1 MKDRMAP
8 AMIEGADRD
17 DCSPR
22 ATPSSSTWA
31 EARPVAGSRLQGQ
44 GYRALIVM
52 ADCSTEE
59 GFQLLRALGA
69 EVDVV
74 PSVEGRPRV
83 TSRDIENMVARAGEL
98 ARRPGHERRPGLRR
112 GPPGSGQFA
121 PERAWGPRFALFGG
135 RDGLACLFSCSR
147 EKYCRNGGMTS
158 ADRLGRGT

>member
-1 MKDRMAP
+1 MKDRMAL

-22 ATPSSSTWA
+22 ATPSSSTRA

-83 TSRDIENMVARAGEL
+83 TSQDIENMVARAASSPGGPGTNGAL
-98 ARRPGHERRPGLRR
+98 APVVDLQEAASLHGKGPGVRDSRSLGAEM
-112 GPPGSGQFA
+112 GSPAF
-121 PERAWGPRFALFGG
+121 F
-135 RDGLACLFSCSR
+135 LAAARSTAAT
-147 EKYCRNGGMTS
+147 G
-158 ADRLGRGT
+158 A